1 MTEEILTEPT
11 VQAQAPVANGGAP
24 ERKRLSRGDIQSGQD
39 SGLGKE
45 ELDVPEWG
53 GYVVV
58 KGLTGHERD
67 AWEAGMVV
75 NAGTKKQ
82 RVTLADTR
90 ASLVQKTCINDD
102 GTLQFQPSDI
112 EWLTQKSAA
121 SLQRVFLVAQRLS
134 GLSDDDIE
142 EIVTDLKDDPSAVTG

>member
-1 MTEEILTEPT
+1 MTEILQEAIADPL
-11 VQAQAPVANGGAP
+11 APVANGGPP
-24 ERKRLSRGDIQSGQD
+24 ERRRLSRGDIQSGAD

-53 GYVVV
+53 GYVIV

-67 AWEAGMVV
+67 AWEASFFV
-75 NAGTKKQ
+75 NFGTRKQ
-82 RVTLADTR
+82 RATLADTR

-142 EIVTDLKDDPSAVTG
+142 EIVADLKGDPSAVTG